1 MAELRIK
8 KGIGEVNQSW
18 RMQGSDAMAR
28 FRISAPDDRRAQIFG
43 KTVDKVTS
51 AVSATLDLAKKL
63 QDESDELEL
72 LKLENLNREKM
83 TRMNE
88 EFSFTNED
96 VVNSAANS
104 HRQAL
109 SDWISENKTLSA
121 RGKERANVMLEKMN
135 GLYKVSAENQ
145 RIKFIANNN
154 LTTARNFLEQAQQA
168 GDFVTAEKW
177 RKQLETWSVQ
187 YLGKPTGITSED
199 VRSKTAAFAYLNS
212 SRGYGI
218 GALRG
223 ELESIGKRNADG
235 SLLLHNMLIHQA
247 DADYLEKA
255 IQQRINKQINDG
267 ADMLD
272 ELHVSGGLTAEKLE
286 ELHGAGLISAAQ
298 YNQQRNFLER
308 KEAVGRKDV
317 ALGFYEELFDFDP
330 TGKSAKDIEAF
341 EAYINESI
349 ASADL
354 DTAQRLELRAH
365 VRKMFKKTQTGEKKA
380 ENPWT
385 SERGKE
391 LRTLIENKYYVKKGK
406 EMDPAASDRK
416 VQILSAGARL
426 LMADNQS
433 KKISEIM
440 EQLNALDT
448 GLKEGE
454 YERILI
460 GRGGV
465 LDPQKWGKVFDS
477 GNEKDLSKRAGFF
490 EGLTGWETG
499 DFSGVTSRLKK
510 EGWVDKAD
518 IEAIKNINGRKAWVM
533 KDGRVIYADEY
544 EQQ

>member
-1 MAELRIK
+1 MAEIRIDK
-8 KGIGEVNQSW
+8 KVGNVNQAW
-18 RMQGSDAMAR
+18 RMQGSNAMAKFRVSGVNDQGGKILSDAMDTLSNA
-28 FRISAPDDRRAQIFG
+28 IG
-43 KTVDKVTS
+43 
-51 AVSATLDLAKKL
+51 ATLKLGKQL

-72 LKLENLNREKM
+72 VKLENLNREKM

-96 VVNSAANS
+96 VVNSAVNS
-104 HRQAL
+104 HRRAL

-187 YLGKPTGITSED
+187 YLGKPTGITPED
-199 VRSKTAAFAYLNS
+199 VKSKTAAFAYLNC

-235 SLLLHNMLIHQA
+235 SLFLHNMLIHQA

-255 IQQRINKQINDG
+255 IRQRINKQINDG

-308 KEAVGRKDV
+308 KEAAGQKGV
-317 ALGFYEELFDFDP
+317 ALGIYEELFDFDP
-330 TGKSAKDIEAF
+330 NGKNQDEIERF
-341 EAYINESI
+341 QAYMNETLS
-349 ASADL
+349 SADIS
-354 DTAQRLELRAH
+354 DEQRLELRAQLKRMF
-365 VRKMFKKTQTGEKKA
+365 RKSSIDGRKKV

-391 LRTLIENKYYVKKGK
+391 LRTLIENKYYVKRGEK
-406 EMDPAASDRK
+406 MDPAASDRK

-448 GLKEGE
+448 GMKEGE
-454 YERILI
+454 FEKILI
-460 GRGGV
+460 GRGRV
-465 LDPQKWGKVFDS
+465 LDPEKWGKVFDS
-477 GNEKDLSKRAGFF
+477 NDEKDLREKGGFWDW
-490 EGLTGWETG
+490 LG
-499 DFSGVTSRLKK
+499 DFSGVASRLKK
-510 EGWVDKAD
+510 GGWIDKAD
-518 IEAIKNINGRKAWVM
+518 IVSKRVLNGRVVWEL
-533 KDGRVIYADEY
+533 KDGRKVFADEY
-544 EQQ
+544 E